1 MPNYFKSPDLT
12 VKLVCAGCYLTFG
25 IAGIIYTIAGG
36 RYKDAPFFR
45 FHFMQ
50 SIVIGLLQTL
60 LLWGGGA
67 MVSIVGGIL
76 GLFGNALAGITVFI
90 TDGATLVFKLM
101 GFAFSICALLGIIQS
116 LRGKQLEIPFV
127 SRLVRQNM
135 R

>member
-1 MPNYFKSPDLT
+1 MPTYFKSPDFT

-36 RYKDAPFFR
+36 RFKDAPFFR
-45 FHFMQ
+45 FHFLQ
-50 SIVIGLLQTL
+50 SIIIGLLQTL
-60 LLWGGGA
+60 LIWGGGA
-67 MVSIVGGIL
+67 MISIMVGIL
-76 GLFGNALAGITVFI
+76 GLFGSALGGISTLFAG
-90 TDGATLVFKLM
+90 GADLVFKLM
-101 GFAFSICALLGIIQS
+101 GFVFSICSLLGIIQS

>member
-1 MPNYFKSPDLT
+1 MPTYFKSPDFT

-36 RYKDAPFFR
+36 RFKDAPFFR

-76 GLFGNALAGITVFI
+76 GLFGHALDGITVLI
-90 TDGATLVFKLM
+90 TGGATLVFKLM
-101 GFAFSICALLGIIQS
+101 GFVFSICALLGIIQS

>member
-1 MPNYFKSPDLT
+1 
-12 VKLVCAGCYLTFG
+12 
-25 IAGIIYTIAGG
+25 
-36 RYKDAPFFR
+36 
-45 FHFMQ
+45 
-50 SIVIGLLQTL
+50 L

-76 GLFGNALAGITVFI
+76 GLFGNALDGITVLI
-90 TDGATLVFKLM
+90 TGGADLVFKLM
-101 GFAFSICALLGIIQS
+101 GFVFSICALLGIIQS